1 MDALAPLVTIRQTDF
16 QFKIIGAAVVRA
28 GTIKR
33 DKSRHFDRQALF
45 DVGRLERTALDSDA
59 AVRRRRG
66 KPDRRQR
73 PGRAIRTNVGED
85 AGAHVTARCR
95 LELTFDDIVLRVGR
109 KRADA

>member
-1 MDALAPLVTIRQTDF
+1 MNAFALLVTIRQTDF

-33 DKSRHFDRQALF
+33 DNSRHFDRRALF
-45 DVGRLERTALDSDA
+45 DVGRFQRTALDSDA

-66 KPDRRQR
+66 EPGRRQR

-85 AGAHVTARCR
+85 AGARRGPAPP
-95 LELTFDDIVLRVGR
+95 
-109 KRADA
+109 